1 MECVREMSLKQ
12 MIEIYPDNTKF
23 IVVDVNKGVSNPQK
37 MLDTPVQTTGTQ
49 TYGEI
54 DTPADATRDHKS
66 VQTGEVDVDEEMKC
80 MNDYYKNGDY
90 VTTEHVVVLEE
101 KEGVIIYSGKGTQE
115 DPVVIDW
122 C

>member
-1 MECVREMSLKQ
+1 
-12 MIEIYPDNTKF
+12 
-23 IVVDVNKGVSNPQK
+23 
-37 MLDTPVQTTGTQ
+37 
-49 TYGEI
+49 
-54 DTPADATRDHKS
+54 
-66 VQTGEVDVDEEMKC
+66 

>member
-1 MECVREMSLKQ
+1 
-12 MIEIYPDNTKF
+12 MIEIYPDNTK
-23 IVVDVNKGVSNPQK
+23 
-37 MLDTPVQTTGTQ
+37 MLETPVQTTGTQ

-54 DTPADATRDHKS
+54 DTPADTTRDHKS

-90 VTTEHVVVLEE
+90 VTTEHVVVLEQ

-122 C
+122 FRTSISKYNRLHYVYS